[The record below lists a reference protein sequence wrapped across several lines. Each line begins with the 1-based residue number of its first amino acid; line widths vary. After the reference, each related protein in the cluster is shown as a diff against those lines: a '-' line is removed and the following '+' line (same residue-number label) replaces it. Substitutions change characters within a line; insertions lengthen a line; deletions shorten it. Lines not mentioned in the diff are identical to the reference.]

1 MRSDRQ
7 RLLDVIEA
15 IEEIEKYA
23 DRGKPAFETDDL
35 LQTFIVHHI
44 QTLGE
49 ACRSVSPELRA
60 DNPQAPWSKIV
71 VMRHILVHHYFRID
85 VDAVWNVVENEI
97 PTLKRQI
104 RANIIDALGGE

>member
-35 LQTFIVHHI
+35 LQTFIGHHI

-49 ACRSVSPELRA
+49 ACRSISPELRA
-60 DNPQAPWSKIV
+60 NNPQVPWSKIV
-71 VMRHILVHHYFRID
+71 GMRHILVHHYFRID

-97 PTLKRQI
+97 PTLKRQV
-104 RANIIDALGGE
+104 RQIIDTLGSE

>member
-1 MRSDRQ
+1 MRRDRQ

-23 DRGKPAFETDDL
+23 DRGKPAFEADDL

-44 QTLGE
+44 QILGE
-49 ACRSVSPELRA
+49 ACRSISPELTA
-60 DNPQAPWSKIV
+60 NNPQVPWSKIV
-71 VMRHILVHHYFRID
+71 GMRHILVHHYFRID

-104 RANIIDALGGE
+104 REIIGALGTE